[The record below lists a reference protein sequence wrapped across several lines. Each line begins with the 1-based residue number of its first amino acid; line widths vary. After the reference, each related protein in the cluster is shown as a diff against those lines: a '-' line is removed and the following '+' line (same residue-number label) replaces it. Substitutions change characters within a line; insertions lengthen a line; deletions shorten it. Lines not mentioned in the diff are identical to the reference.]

1 MYKLHEFKLNLKNS
15 TKQSHTQAIEITAKL
30 YQEEE
35 EETWLDSGPPR
46 RSVMI
51 GRFDQAELEF
61 DLPGLDTTEPQPYT
75 LDNLIVDAADRALSE
90 ETVVGI
96 GDDLPQSGLS
106 GEALKNLPQPSRRDE
121 GLETQLRVTHLV
133 RFQKVFVK
141 HFQIES
147 TNGIGEREA

>member
-1 MYKLHEFKLNLKNS
+1 M
-15 TKQSHTQAIEITAKL
+15 
-30 YQEEE
+30 
-35 EETWLDSGPPR
+35 DSGPPR

-141 HFQIES
+141 HFLLTTNPKKKIKDTIFISDKRNNERVTVCVSESRSYQIES